1 MRVNSVRI
9 CRLLRRFRVDRLA
22 IPGSRVDGYRY
33 QRRLPRGRGQKAANQ
48 REHGRPLPKERR
60 PPAFFGRA
68 VGGEERIFLPALY
81 QPRPIGSLQSE
92 WSNEHCPGDRGF
104 ASPRSEPGQTFGPGA
119 RARPRACER
128 RAAAASWRV
137 PAEPTVTR
145 LNSQDSRTP
154 LRRPQKCPPKLTR
167 ASPCDAAHGRGRHEA

>member
-68 VGGEERIFLPALY
+68 VGEKDILRALD

-104 ASPRSEPGQTFGPGA
+104 ASPRSSLAKLSDLG

-145 LNSQDSRTP
+145 LNSQVLVLVR